1 MKIFILD
8 KYKITKFE
16 LPKKIE
22 DSFLVPYN
30 KYETK
35 VDSFITIEANED
47 KWQVRSNGNANLANN
62 LDKAVLG
69 DYDYYKIKVLGQE
82 ETPILFAIPSVDED
96 SYKLDVNK
104 LTSITIG
111 KAASNSICYNNELTD
126 QLHAEIKKV
135 NEDWYLAASANDQ
148 FRTYI
153 NGYRVLT
160 AKLNVGDVIFI
171 NGLKIIWM
179 KNFIKINNPKKSV
192 LVKGLTAHE
201 DLDIVDNSK
210 YEQATEEELNV
221 ELYKDDDYFYHMP
234 RLVPIVEG
242 VDIKID
248 EPPEGAKMDDM
259 PFLLTLGTQLTMIVS
274 TFVMTYNLIRQVN
287 AGVPMVNLIP
297 QLCMCV
303 AMFIGSIV
311 MPRILKAYQKRRV
324 KRYEK
329 ERQTKYKDYLSKINN
344 VIQSTLKQQLQVLR
358 ENNLSAKDCYNAIM
372 KKTRHL
378 WCRELL
384 DDDFLRIRLGVGDI
398 NSFINVQAPEEHF
411 SLYTDNLQELVY
423 EIDRSSKRLQ
433 DAPVTVSLTSQTIL
447 SFVLN
452 CSYGIDYMNGLL
464 LQILALQSSLEL
476 KIVIFTNK
484 QNEKRWEFAKFLPH
498 CFNETKE
505 LRFFATTQSEY
516 NEISSYLEEELKSRY
531 GEKSSKEDNYKNYNP
546 YYLIITDDYKSIK
559 DVPLIEFLQNQKI
572 NLGFSLMTISN
583 SMKNLPNKCEKFVIV
598 GEKDCC
604 ILDKKLSSNTQTV
617 FASEYEKNLDMN
629 AASIQ
634 LSNIP
639 TVSKDAI
646 SSLPT
651 SLTFLDMY
659 GVGKIEQLN
668 IFNRW
673 QTNSPVSSLSTPIG
687 VKASGETFRLD
698 LHEKFHG
705 PHGLIAGMTGSGKS
719 EFIITYILSMCINYH
734 PYEVQFVLID
744 YKGGGLA
751 GAFENKETG
760 VKIPHLVGTITNLDT
775 AEMNRALVSIS
786 SELKRRQMKFNEVK
800 DKLDESTMDIYKYQ
814 RLYREG
820 LIDEPMSHLF
830 IISDEF
836 AELKSQQPEFLDEL
850 VSTARIGRSLGVHL
864 ILATQKPSGV
874 VNDQIWSNSKFK
886 VCLKVQ
892 DRSDSMEMLKRPEA
906 ASIKEPG
913 RFYLQV
919 GYDDYFD
926 LGQSGWGGA
935 KYVPTDKLKTKRDD
949 SIVFIDNVGNVI
961 KSINDAPKK
970 ETTQDLGDQ
979 LTNIVKYIYMLGEK
993 EKIITRKMWLDKIPD
1008 TIYIS
1013 NVKNKYR
1020 YAPTPY
1026 RITPVIGE
1034 FDNPAGQSQGILN
1047 LNLHENIVIYG
1058 KAGSGKEN
1066 LLTTILWSSIVEHRP
1081 EEVNFYII
1089 DCGAETLKMFYKMPH
1104 VGEVITQD
1112 EPDKITDM
1120 FNMLADEIARRKN
1133 AYADYAGNFE
1143 NYNENSGKKDPLIVT
1158 IINNYDT
1165 FVETF
1170 NRLSE
1175 DIQPL
1180 FRDGVKYGVVFII
1193 TVLSQNTVRGRMLQ
1207 MFEGKITLQMPNSDS
1222 YRDILGSP
1230 RGQIPSAV
1238 FGRGLIALGDGTF
1251 EFQTAMVTDPKQ
1263 LNNTIREAS
1272 KQLLNAYPIKA
1283 RKIPQIPN
1291 VVTPNT
1297 FEMAITLDNLPIGY
1311 NVLTKMPYTYNFSD
1325 KRINCIVS
1333 ETMPG
1338 RMNFVKGIIGEL
1350 KQIPKVNIKIVDFV
1364 NAFSKPIDGV
1374 TTCKEKFD
1382 QAIVNINNEV
1392 ANESK
1397 TDTTNIYIMVG
1408 VGIYEKVLSKQ
1419 TITLFE
1425 KLMMATSVLQKSYF
1439 IFVDNYSTF
1448 RNITL
1453 TDWYKTQVDNNN
1465 GIWLGPNV
1473 ANQMAFNVAN
1483 VDMEVRN
1490 LDFPYLGIA
1499 IVKNDFTV
1507 IKYVVDGDE
1516 NEK

>member
-30 KYETK
+30 KYDTK
-35 VDSFITIEANED
+35 VDSFVTIESNDD
-47 KWQVRSNGNANLANN
+47 KWQIRSNGNVNLEND
-62 LDKAVLG
+62 LDKVVLG
-69 DYDYYKIKVLGQE
+69 DYDYHKIKVLGQE
-82 ETPILFAIPSVDED
+82 EMPILFALPSVDEE
-96 SYKLDVNK
+96 SYNLDVNK

-111 KAASNSICYNNELTD
+111 KSAGNIICYNNELTD

-148 FRTYI
+148 FRTYV

-160 AKLNVGDVIFI
+160 TKLNVGDVIFI

-179 KNFIKINNPKKSV
+179 KNFIKINNPKKSTV
-192 LVKGLTAHE
+192 VKGLTAHE
-201 DLDIVDNSK
+201 DLDVDNTK
-210 YEQATEEELNV
+210 YDPATEEEINV

-234 RLVPIVEG
+234 RLVPIIEG
-242 VDIKID
+242 VEIKID
-248 EPPEGAKMDDM
+248 TPPEGGRMDDM

-274 TFVMTYNLIRQVN
+274 TLVMVYNIIRQHR
-287 AGVPMVNLIP
+287 AGAQILDLLPQILI
-297 QLCMCV
+297 CS
-303 AMFIGSIV
+303 AMLIGSVI
-311 MPRILKAYQKRRV
+311 MPRIIKAYQKRKAR
-324 KRYEK
+324 RYEK
-329 ERQTKYKDYLSKINN
+329 ERQTKYKEYLSKIDGR
-344 VIQSTLKQQLQVLR
+344 IQSTLKQQLQVLR

-378 WCRELL
+378 WCREIL

-398 NSFINVQAPEEHF
+398 NSFINVVAPEEHF
-411 SLYTDNLQELVY
+411 SLHTDNLQESVY
-423 EIDRSSKRLQ
+423 EIDRNSKKLK
-433 DAPVTVSLTSQTIL
+433 DAPVTISLTNQTIL

-464 LQILALQSSLEL
+464 LQILALQSSIDL
-476 KIVIFTNK
+476 KVVILTNK

-498 CFNETKE
+498 CFNDTKE
-505 LRFFATTQSEY
+505 LRFFATTPNEY
-516 NEISSYLEEELKSRY
+516 NEISSYLEEELKTRY
-531 GEKSSKEDNYKNYNP
+531 ADKDNKEDKYKNYSP
-546 YYLIITDDYKSIK
+546 YYLIITDDYRSVK
-559 DVPLIEFLQNQKI
+559 DIPFIDFLQNQKI
-572 NLGFSLMTISN
+572 NAGFSLITISN
-583 SMKNLPNKCEKFVIV
+583 SMKNLPNKCEKFIIV
-598 GEKDCC
+598 GEKESC
-604 ILDKKLSSNTQTV
+604 ILDKKLSTNTQIV
-617 FASEYEKNLDMN
+617 FSSEYEKNLDMN
-629 AASIQ
+629 SASIK

-639 TVSKDAI
+639 TLSKDALT
-646 SSLPT
+646 SLPS

-668 IFNRW
+668 IYNRW

-687 VKASGETFRLD
+687 VRANGETFRLD

-705 PHGLIAGMTGSGKS
+705 PHGLIAGSTGSGKS

-775 AEMNRALVSIS
+775 AEMNRTLVSIS

-836 AELKSQQPEFLDEL
+836 AELKSQQPEFLNEL

-864 ILATQKPSGV
+864 ILATQKPTGV

-949 SIVFIDNVGNVI
+949 SIVFIDNVGNII
-961 KSINDAPKK
+961 KSVNDAQKK

-993 EKIITRKMWLDKIPD
+993 ENIHTRKMWLDKIPD

-1013 NVKNKYR
+1013 NVKTKYK
-1020 YAPTPY
+1020 YTPIPY

-1034 FDNPAGQSQGILN
+1034 FDNPQAQSQGILN
-1047 LNLHENIVIYG
+1047 LNLHENIIIYG
-1058 KAGSGKEN
+1058 KPGSGKEN
-1066 LLTTILWSSIVEHRP
+1066 LLSTILWSSIIEHRP
-1081 EEVNFYII
+1081 EEVNFYIV

-1112 EPDKITDM
+1112 EPNKVVDM
-1120 FNMLADEIARRKN
+1120 FGMLSDEIARRKET
-1133 AYADYAGNFE
+1133 YADYAGSYE
-1143 NYNENSGKKDPLIVT
+1143 NYCENSGKKDPLIVT
-1158 IINNYDT
+1158 IINNYDV
-1165 FVETF
+1165 FSETF
-1170 NRLSE
+1170 GKLSE

-1193 TVLSQNTVRGRMLQ
+1193 TCLSANTIRGRMLQ
-1207 MFEGKITLQMPNSDS
+1207 MFEGKIVLQMPNPDN
-1222 YRDILGSP
+1222 YRDILSSP
-1230 RGQIPSAV
+1230 KGQMPSEI
-1238 FGRGLIALGDGTF
+1238 FGRGLIALNGGTY
-1251 EFQTAMVTDPKQ
+1251 EFQTALITEFKQ
-1263 LNNTIREAS
+1263 INNVIREAS
-1272 KQLLNAYPIKA
+1272 KQLINAYPVKA
-1283 RKIPQIPN
+1283 RKIPQIPEL
-1291 VVTPNT
+1291 VTPDT
-1297 FEMAITLDNLPIGY
+1297 FDSNITLDKLPIGY
-1311 NVLTKMPYTYNFSD
+1311 NVLTKVPYTYNFTSN
-1325 KRINCIVS
+1325 RINCIVS

-1338 RMNFVKGIIGEL
+1338 RINFVKGIVKEL
-1350 KQIPKVNIKIVDFV
+1350 VKIPKTNIKIVDFV
-1364 NAFSKPIDGV
+1364 NAFDKPIEG
-1374 TTCKEKFD
+1374 TTIYKDKFD
-1382 QAIVNINNEV
+1382 KTIVDINNEI
-1392 ANESK
+1392 ANEAK
-1397 TDTTNIYIMVG
+1397 LDGTNVYIITGVG
-1408 VGIYEKVLSKQ
+1408 VYEKVLSRQ
-1419 TITLFE
+1419 IVDVFD
-1425 KLMMATSVLQKSYF
+1425 KLMMATTALQKSYF

-1453 TDWYKTQVDNNN
+1453 TNWYKAQVDSDN

-1490 LDFPYLGIA
+1490 LDFPYLGVA
-1499 IVKNDFTV
+1499 IVKNEFTV
-1507 IKYVVDGDE
+1507 IKYVVDGDN